1 MRKISQEKSIL
12 YLNLNVTVQNKE
24 KMRERLKKVPRLARK
39 KNRDYEQFFFV
50 LLKAILCNCAPL
62 STPSV
67 TPKEQVLGA
76 ILKSFQYK
84 NIG

>member
-39 KNRDYEQFFFV
+39 KNRDYEQFF
-50 LLKAILCNCAPL
+50 LCC
-62 STPSV
+62 
-67 TPKEQVLGA
+67 
-76 ILKSFQYK
+76 
-84 NIG
+84 